1 MNVYVVQAGS
11 LVGFTLF
18 LCAAGNSGG
27 PLIDVETGKVVG
39 INAAIRAHMEGTSF
53 AIPINRVREI
63 MEDLAEGK
71 QIQHGYLGLQLA
83 TCTPVWARQHN
94 VDLDRDGSTHI
105 PEVYGALVTK
115 VWPGTPAEG
124 GGLRENDVI
133 MEIGTKNVKSADDA
147 NRLID
152 AAPVN
157 KDVSITVLRSQKQVT
172 LIVKP
177 GDLAARLREMRKER
191 QQQMMQDKL
200 RYQELGPF

>member
-1 MNVYVVQAGS
+1 
-11 LVGFTLF
+11 
-18 LCAAGNSGG
+18 
-27 PLIDVETGKVVG
+27 LIDVETGKVVG